1 MSSGPIGHHN
11 CHDHLHMPTA
21 PSAGVLLSGA
31 LSRPAGLARN
41 GISQAQPSLGRAAPA
56 GAWKQHSTCPG
67 EDKAFQPQS
76 RGLGGRLQMERR
88 EPPAARKCR
97 HPLQGQQEPQAPGK
111 MKSCLC
117 PFSPLFLLHTETADK
132 REGKWQRQRRVPPQR
147 KAAFS
152 CSHTIVLRSLGPDTV
167 FLLISRPCD

>member
-1 MSSGPIGHHN
+1 
-11 CHDHLHMPTA
+11 MPTA
-21 PSAGVLLSGA
+21 PLPAGVLLSGA
-31 LSRPAGLARN
+31 LSGPARLARN

-132 REGKWQRQRRVPPQR
+132 REGKWQRQRRVPPGATAEKGR
-147 KAAFS
+147 
-152 CSHTIVLRSLGPDTV
+152 
-167 FLLISRPCD
+167 FLLLPHYCAQEPETRHGFPLNKSPL